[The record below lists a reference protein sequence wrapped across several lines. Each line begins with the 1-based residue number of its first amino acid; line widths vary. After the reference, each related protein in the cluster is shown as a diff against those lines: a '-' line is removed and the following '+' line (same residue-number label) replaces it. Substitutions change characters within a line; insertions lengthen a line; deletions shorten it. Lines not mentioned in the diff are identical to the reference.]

1 MSKKTTTTKTAKT
14 APVSKPKY
22 YIAMLENEEIIAQGT
37 WDDIKMA
44 IEDDWFTNDDANRV
58 NRVERMLA
66 MSREPVEMLR
76 AVMDRVKAPQER
88 HAMLQAMRPVD
99 EEVAQHDHFDGLQ
112 PPRLRGDGCEIG
124 RAHV

>member
-44 IEDDWFTNDDANRV
+44 IEDDWLNGDDDDNIKFLDSLTIHELGAGKKLKYIPTISAK
-58 NRVERMLA
+58 VEL
-66 MSREPVEMLR
+66 
-76 AVMDRVKAPQER
+76 
-88 HAMLQAMRPVD
+88 
-99 EEVAQHDHFDGLQ
+99 
-112 PPRLRGDGCEIG
+112 
-124 RAHV
+124 

>member
-44 IEDDWFTNDDANRV
+44 IEDDWLNGDDDDNIKFLDSLIIHELGVGKKLKYIPTISAK
-58 NRVERMLA
+58 VEL
-66 MSREPVEMLR
+66 
-76 AVMDRVKAPQER
+76 
-88 HAMLQAMRPVD
+88 
-99 EEVAQHDHFDGLQ
+99 
-112 PPRLRGDGCEIG
+112 
-124 RAHV
+124 